1 MPEASERIAELR
13 RELDSHPASR
23 QFYQLGELLRRD
35 GHAAEAITV
44 LRAGLVHHPR
54 YVAAWVALARA
65 CLDRSIPADAATALH
80 EALELDAHNP
90 VAWRLLG
97 EARLGSGDRFG
108 ALDAMQHALQLA
120 PGDEVLRAAVDA
132 LASETWPPGPS
143 LAPAASP
150 DVAPRTDHA
159 PLESLPVPAPVAAP
173 EVAAEPLPVE
183 PAPEL
188 PAAPPPVAAF
198 AADEPPAALPLMDLP
213 RSGKRELPAASLAE
227 PFADVVPVLVIPP
240 VPAASAA
247 GDLDDP
253 FAVTA
258 TGVAPPAGL
267 ADVFALPAEPAVF
280 ADEPFGA
287 AVPPAVA
294 MQSFLDEVAIPAPP
308 AVLSAAATPWL
319 DLPSPLPVTDAAPA
333 ASTERP
339 VSELFAAP
347 TAEVPSVP
355 VAEPFA
361 EPAAEAFVEPAA
373 EVFAE
378 PALSPVAEFAGEPEA
393 PELEGDR
400 ETPIAAAV
408 APEAEAVPPTLAE
421 APPAITAEPADLPGA
436 PSLAAAED
444 VLPPPVD
451 FAATSAFAASPLD
464 VAAEELRPYAEVE
477 APPPAGEVDAVVEGE
492 AQPEQLH
499 AVPDLGSPW
508 TSPDSGSRPTLT
520 LARLHLQQQDFA
532 AAIAI
537 LDRIVTADPDNTEAR
552 DLLDLVHDMMAPLPG
567 ELPSL
572 SARERKIAALQ
583 GWLASLTLGQERMAR

>member
-35 GHAAEAITV
+35 GRAAEAITV

-143 LAPAASP
+143 LAAAVAP
-150 DVAPRTDHA
+150 VAAPRTDHA
-159 PLESLPVPAPVAAP
+159 PLESMQVAAPVAAP
-173 EVAAEPLPVE
+173 EEAAEPLSVA
-183 PAPEL
+183 APEV
-188 PAAPPPVAAF
+188 PATPPAVAAF
-198 AADEPPAALPLMDLP
+198 AADEPPVALPFMDLP
-213 RSGKRELPAASLAE
+213 RTGKRDLPAASLAE
-227 PFADVVPVLVIPP
+227 PFADVVPVLALPP
-240 VPAASAA
+240 VAAASAA

-258 TGVAPPAGL
+258 TGVAAPAGL
-267 ADVFALPAEPAVF
+267 ADVFALPAEAAVF

-287 AVPPAVA
+287 AAPPAVA
-294 MQSFLDEVAIPAPP
+294 MRSFLDEVAIPEPP
-308 AVLSAAATPWL
+308 AVPPAAATPWL
-319 DLPSPLPVTDAAPA
+319 DLPSPLPVAVVAPA
-333 ASTERP
+333 ASTEHP
-339 VSELFAAP
+339 VSELFAGPA
-347 TAEVPSVP
+347 AEVLSVP

-361 EPAAEAFVEPAA
+361 EPAAEAFVEPAV

-378 PALSPVAEFAGEPEA
+378 PALSSVAEAVGEPEA

-408 APEAEAVPPTLAE
+408 GPEAEAVPPTLAE
-421 APPAITAEPADLPGA
+421 APPTIAAEPADLHGA

-451 FAATSAFAASPLD
+451 FAGTSAFAASPLD
-464 VAAEELRPYAEVE
+464 VAAEDVRPHAEVE
-477 APPPAGEVDAVVEGE
+477 APPPADEVDAVGEGE
-492 AQPEQLH
+492 GQAERLH
-499 AVPDLGSPW
+499 VVPDLGSPW
-508 TSPDSGSRPTLT
+508 APPDSGSRPTLT